1 MVLEQNLLKILRL
14 SKTCSLQY
22 LPSTTG
28 ANMGIRYYT
37 VFEKESGVI
46 LGEFNYRQMYFSISA
61 IKNYH
66 QLVCFETAHIY
77 YHAVLEV
84 RV

>member
-1 MVLEQNLLKILRL
+1 
-14 SKTCSLQY
+14 
-22 LPSTTG
+22 
-28 ANMGIRYYT
+28 MGIRYYT

>member
-14 SKTCSLQY
+14 SKRCPFQY
-22 LPSTTG
+22 LPVLQRRIW
-28 ANMGIRYYT
+28 AFRYHT

-46 LGEFNYRQMYFSISA
+46 LGEFNYRQMYFSIPS
-61 IKNYH
+61 IKNYY
-66 QLVCFETAHIY
+66 QLVCFETVPIY
-77 YHAVLEV
+77 YHTVLEV